1 MPGPSNINVDFCLR
15 RRAGFTLVEMLT
27 VMGIIVL
34 LLVATLPALRGLNQ
48 SESRRGAIGNLLG
61 VLDQARMMAI
71 SNGLATY
78 VVFACPANA
87 SQVNPD
93 LLGRAYAIYQDND
106 NVSFTPVQK
115 TAWLPLPKGIA
126 FKVQAVTD
134 GAAVPNDCISARFVD
149 ATPTAADLSFALSN
163 AALSANTSSGTSV
176 QMPYWKFDSTGTVT
190 EQKYLRLL
198 IFPGSV
204 VASSDKGGQEVPTSQ
219 STNTAGGPSHGQ
231 FEEIDMNP
239 ATGRAKY
246 IIDPY
251 NNLSNNLST
260 PSSTTSPSP

>member
-1 MPGPSNINVDFCLR
+1 M
-15 RRAGFTLVEMLT
+15 EMLT
-27 VMGIIVL
+27 VMGIIAI

-48 SESRRGAIGNLLG
+48 SESRRGAVGNLLG
-61 VLDQARMMAI
+61 VLDQARMLAI
-71 SNGLATY
+71 SNDLATY

-87 SQVNPD
+87 NQVNPD

-115 TAWLPLPKGIA
+115 TPWRPLPKGIA
-126 FKVQAVTD
+126 FKVQMTTATGTIPD
-134 GAAVPNDCISARFVD
+134 DCISARFAD
-149 ATPTAADLSFALSN
+149 GAPTSADLSFSLSK
-163 AALSANTSSGTSV
+163 AALPASSASGTSV
-176 QMPYWKFDSTGTVT
+176 QLPYWKFDGTGTVT

-198 IFPGSV
+198 IFPGSI
-204 VASSDKGGQEVPTSQ
+204 GNNNNEIPTSQ
-219 STNTAGGPSHGQ
+219 STNTANGPPYGQ

-251 NNLSNNLST
+251 NNLST